1 MNLRKNIYIINLD
14 TSIDRLQHVSRNF
27 GYYNIEFNRFAA
39 INGKNISEKE
49 RNENTSILCRTIL
62 CNYAEIGCALSHI
75 ELWRKMI
82 REKIEYMI
90 ILEDDVVIDEL
101 FVKVIKI
108 IENLN
113 SFSFDFLSLYSENKF
128 GKQKIYHLID
138 DIFIEKPL
146 FALSMASYIISNKGA
161 KRLLNLIPKINFPI
175 DFEIAWKRFFYQ
187 IDYYCT
193 SKNITKLNKKLEST
207 IRHNKDSTIFM
218 NLVKKTENEMLYQK
232 LSAPLFTFIMKYPIT
247 PYLLLLLFLLI
258 INLFYLKNYFL
269 YFLIILEL
277 ILYFF

>member
-1 MNLRKNIYIINLD
+1 MKLLENIYIINLD
-14 TSIDRLQHVSRNF
+14 TSVDRLQHISRNF
-27 GYYNIEFNRFAA
+27 KDYNLEFNRFPA
-39 INGKNISEKE
+39 INGKNISDNE
-49 RNENTSILCRTIL
+49 RNDNTTILCRTIL

-82 REKIEYMI
+82 RENIEFI
-90 ILEDDVVIDEL
+90 IVLEDDVVIDEF
-101 FVKVIKI
+101 FVNVIKL
-108 IENLN
+108 IEHLN

-161 KRLLNLIPKINFPI
+161 RRLLNLIPKINFPI
-175 DFEIAWKRFFYQ
+175 DFEIALKRFFYQ
-187 IDYYCT
+187 VDYYCT

-218 NLVKKTENEMLYQK
+218 NLVRKTENEMLYQK
-232 LSAPLFTFIMKYPIT
+232 FSVPLFTFFMKYPLT
-247 PYLLLLLFLLI
+247 PYLLLLIILLI
-258 INLFYLKNYFL
+258 VNIFYLNSYVL
-269 YFLIILEL
+269 YFLLILEL
-277 ILYFF
+277 ILYFI